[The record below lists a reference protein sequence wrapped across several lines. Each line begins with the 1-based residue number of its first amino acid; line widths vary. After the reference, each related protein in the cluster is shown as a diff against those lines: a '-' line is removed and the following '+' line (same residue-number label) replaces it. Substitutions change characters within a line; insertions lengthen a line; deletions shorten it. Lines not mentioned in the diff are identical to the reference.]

1 MIGLGKYKADINN
14 MFFKGEAIFELKE
27 DDGKYEI
34 EIELEDKD
42 IEMPDINIVDAEE
55 DGRTYRVGM
64 FGGAGANT
72 LAAGKFDYPDARDAI
87 FHTDAVQGF
96 LKIPFVGKVKI
107 KDAQKIG

>member
-1 MIGLGKYKADINN
+1 MIDTTNKYKAKINN

-34 EIELEDKD
+34 EIELDDKD

-55 DGRTYRVGM
+55 DG
-64 FGGAGANT
+64 NT
-72 LAAGKFDYPDARDAI
+72 LIAKATSPEFPGK
-87 FHTDAVQGF
+87 AVDICLTFEDDKCNGF

-107 KDAQKIG
+107 KDAVKIG

>member
-14 MFFKGEAIFELKE
+14 MFFKGEAIFELK
-27 DDGKYEI
+27 DNNGKYEI

-55 DGRTYRVGM
+55 DG
-64 FGGAGANT
+64 NT
-72 LAAGKFDYPDARDAI
+72 LTAKATSPEFPGK
-87 FHTDAVQGF
+87 AVDVSLTFEDEKCNGF

-107 KDAQKIG
+107 KDAVKIG

>member
-42 IEMPDINIVDAEE
+42 IEMPDIDIVDAEE
-55 DGRTYRVGM
+55 DG
-64 FGGAGANT
+64 NT
-72 LAAGKFDYPDARDAI
+72 LTAKATSETFPGKAVDISLTFDGDKCN
-87 FHTDAVQGF
+87 GF